1 MTRQRKNNL
10 TLADVQMWRTHSCVP
25 RRHSC
30 RRPLDQ
36 GVLASSGDS
45 TRHAGVR
52 APRQQRRSVFCPA
65 VISLLLLTSLAI
77 SAFAQTADLAPV
89 VSKLLSRTADV
100 PGEFQPF
107 LVVSLHA
114 RVTGYVEKVLVDR
127 GSVVTQG
134 QLLAELSAPEMA
146 ARIAE
151 AESRVHAAESDR
163 LQAEAQLAAAQSTW
177 DKLKKAA
184 ETPGV
189 IAGNELTLAEKQ
201 VDAARALVSS
211 RRQAVSAAEAAV
223 HAQKLMEEYLQITA
237 PFDGVVTDRLVHPGA
252 LVGPG
257 ADPVLLVIQQVSHL
271 RLIVAVPEQDIGGI
285 VAGAKV
291 EFKVPAFPERTY
303 AGAVARVAHAL
314 DLKTRTMPVELDVLN
329 RDGSLS
335 PGMYPSVKWPIR
347 RARPSLLV
355 PKTSVVTTAER
366 TFVVRGRN
374 GKAEWVDVKKGA
386 ADGDLI
392 EVMGNLQVGDMV
404 VRRATDEMR
413 DGAPL
418 PAK

>member
-1 MTRQRKNNL
+1 MTRLKYTMSRRTL
-10 TLADVQMWRTHSCVP
+10 PHGRGSDWRRYVCALSMTTLAVAAWS
-25 RRHSC
+25 
-30 RRPLDQ
+30 
-36 GVLASSGDS
+36 
-45 TRHAGVR
+45 
-52 APRQQRRSVFCPA
+52 
-65 VISLLLLTSLAI
+65 
-77 SAFAQTADLAPV
+77 QTADLAPV
-89 VSKLLSRTADV
+89 VSKSLSRTADL
-100 PGEFQPF
+100 PGEFEPF
-107 LVVSLHA
+107 LTVSLHA
-114 RVTGYVEKVLVDR
+114 RVAGYVEKVLVDR
-127 GSVVTQG
+127 GSVVKQG
-134 QLLAELSAPEMA
+134 QLLVELSAPEMT
-146 ARIAE
+146 ARVAE
-151 AESRVHAAESDR
+151 AASRVHAAESER
-163 LQAEAQLAAAQSTW
+163 LQAAAQLAGAQSTW

-211 RRQAVSAAEAAV
+211 RQQAVSAAEAAV
-223 HAQKLMEEYLQITA
+223 RAFQAMETYLQITA
-237 PFDGVVTDRLVHPGA
+237 PFAGVVTDRLIHPGA

-257 ADPVLLVIQQVSHL
+257 ADAVLLVIQQVSHL

-303 AGAVARVAHAL
+303 AGVVARVAHAL
-314 DLKTRTMPVELDVLN
+314 DPKTRTMPVELDVLN

-335 PGMYPSVKWPIR
+335 PGMYPSVKWPVR
-347 RARPSLLV
+347 RTRPSLLV

-374 GKAEWVDVKKGA
+374 GKAEWVDVKRGA
-386 ADGDLI
+386 ADGDNI
-392 EVMGNLQVGDMV
+392 EVMGSLKAGDMV

-413 DGAPL
+413 DGAAL